1 MYDVFI
7 SYSRKDTNVANRI
20 CKAFDEAGITYFID
34 RQGIGG
40 AYEFPAVLAEAIMS
54 SKIFLYLASRNSYE
68 SKFTQSEITF
78 AFNRKDK
85 GTILPYIID
94 NSSMPIS
101 LEFVFSAINWRNMK
115 EHPIE
120 TVLVDDLLRLLGKE
134 RTSQQEEVATVAVE
148 EKKEASSSKTK
159 KGNRSKWI
167 VPSACLGVVL
177 LAVCLFVF
185 PRKDIGTI
193 SGADT
198 LSNVETVA
206 SENSSAEPVIEN
218 VVETNVETETVKT
231 ESIVNDAVVNEV
243 SASSDSELLITANG
257 VPFSMKY
264 VPLGQFMMG
273 ATQNSAYADE
283 KPAHKVSLD
292 KAFYIGETEVTQ
304 ALWKAVMGNNPSA
317 FKGEQHPV
325 EQISYK
331 DCNNFIVRLNELTG
345 YKFRLP
351 TEAEWEFAAKG
362 GGLGKNT
369 KYCGSDVLDKVAWCT
384 TNSSGHTHD
393 VKGKAANELGIYD
406 MSGNVWEWCSDWYG
420 SYAAHDAVNPKGPA
434 SGDYHVY
441 RGGCWCCDASF
452 SRVTIRG
459 YDRAN
464 YRSSE
469 VGFRIVLDKE

>member
-20 CKAFDEAGITYFID
+20 CKAFDDAGITYFID

-120 TVLVDDLLRLLGKE
+120 TVLVNDLLRLLGKE
-134 RTSQQEEVATVAVE
+134 RCPHRDEPVPVSVK
-148 EKKEASSSKTK
+148 EKKVAHSRPRKSANSL
-159 KGNRSKWI
+159 KWLF
-167 VPSACLGVVL
+167 PSVCLGVALV
-177 LAVCLFVF
+177 VCIFVF
-185 PRKDIGTI
+185 LRKSTQIVLGSQSEVIAID
-193 SGADT
+193 SSSMVPEADKVDSLEFKT
-198 LSNVETVA
+198 DENAEIMTVA
-206 SENSSAEPVIEN
+206 DAGSPSE
-218 VVETNVETETVKT
+218 K
-231 ESIVNDAVVNEV
+231 D
-243 SASSDSELLITANG
+243 LLVTANG
-257 VPFSMKY
+257 ITFTMKY

-273 ATQNSAYADE
+273 ATQKSAYSDE

-292 KAFYIGETEVTQ
+292 KSFYIGETEVTQ

-317 FKGEQHPV
+317 FKGELHPV
-325 EQISYK
+325 EQVSYK
-331 DCNNFIVRLNELTG
+331 DCNSFIVRLNELTG

-351 TEAEWEFAAKG
+351 TEAEWEYAAKG
-362 GGLGKNT
+362 GALGENT
-369 KYCGSDVLDKVAWCT
+369 QYCGSNVLDKVAWCT
-384 TNSSGHTHD
+384 TNSSGHTHN
-393 VKGKAANELGIYD
+393 VKEKAANELGVYD

-420 SYAAHDAVNPKGPA
+420 AYAAGEALNPKGPS

-441 RGGCWCCDASF
+441 RGGCWCCDAAF
-452 SRVTIRG
+452 SRITIRG
-459 YDRAN
+459 YDRSN

-469 VGFRIVLDKE
+469 VGVRVVLDEE